1 MRRNVLVL
9 FLAPSFPSFCCS
21 SSICRHKMPA
31 LWTVARLLAILP
43 VVVAVVPNIS
53 TTTFTNP
60 ILPGFHPD
68 PSCIHVPDDD
78 GNSNS
83 PGTFYCVSSSFSAFP
98 GIPIHA
104 SRDLQNWSLVGH
116 VLNRR
121 SQLPALVA
129 TNRST
134 SGIWAPT
141 LRYHGGTFY
150 VTTSMSPPIFFFLF
164 VFLDTTNLQPSFM
177 MNGHR
182 LMPRGGI
189 M

>member
-1 MRRNVLVL
+1 MT
-9 FLAPSFPSFCCS
+9 
-21 SSICRHKMPA
+21 A
-31 LWTVARLLAILP
+31 LWIVARLLAVLP
-43 VVVAVVPNIS
+43 VVAAVTPNVTTAGQATHKNTTTTTS
-53 TTTFTNP
+53 PTTFTNP

-68 PSCIHVPDDD
+68 PSCIHVADDD

-83 PGTFYCVSSSFSAFP
+83 PGTFFCVSSSFSAFP

-104 SRDLQNWSLVGH
+104 SRDLQHWSLIGH

-121 SQLPALVA
+121 SQLPALVE

-150 VTTSMSPPIFFFLF
+150 VTTSKPAH
-164 VFLDTTNLQPSFM
+164 PS
-177 MNGHR
+177 
-182 LMPRGGI
+182 I
-189 M
+189 S